1 MDLSTYLQQ
10 IRVSSRFEL
19 LTTHSN
25 QIATLTKITE
35 NQSNLYIFFFFEY
48 YPSKR
53 TFIFLIAMIFEV
65 LYFLKMCLI
74 FVGTLHNFGRSHN
87 DMI

>member
-19 LTTHSN
+19 LTAHSN

-48 YPSKR
+48 YPRKR

-74 FVGTLHNFGRSHN
+74 FVGLC
-87 DMI
+87 